1 MLKAAETKPNFWPQT
16 SQKSE
21 TNQKKS
27 KLKKTSWPRD
37 VGPLVRLL
45 SCNTTKLCQ
54 PRQPNWWSH
63 PLVHASVEKLW
74 ICRFHPWKRT
84 SNWTAKLNV
93 TLTSPSCSIVEKMLL
108 ELVLLVKLSASLSNV
123 FRRRFLR
130 DRNTCPSW
138 LLTLVVLLCGSY
150 SSWHVCCFQKIAW
163 KHKDMFY
170 PGNDKWHSYLLQA
183 PIKKNTPFCMS
194 KMLIAAA

>member
-1 MLKAAETKPNFWPQT
+1 MATGPRPFIRLWFVALFGVTTSTKSNVESRGNQT
-16 SQKSE
+16 QLLTSNESKKWNESK
-21 TNQKKS
+21 KKS

-54 PRQPNWWSH
+54 PGQPNWWSH

-74 ICRFHPWKRT
+74 
-84 SNWTAKLNV
+84 TAIVNV
-93 TLTSPSCSIVEKMLL
+93 ILTSLPSCSIVEKRLL

-163 KHKDMFY
+163 KHKDVLY

-183 PIKKNTPFCMS
+183 PI
-194 KMLIAAA
+194 